1 VSGDGKAGSA
11 RPRLLLTA
19 AVGVVGMA
27 ISLLGYYA
35 LVIREPRGTWWPVA
49 VLIAGLLITAL
60 LTMYLNVL
68 VGRNARVEQ
77 LAARRT
83 AQLEAATKKLEQEI
97 ADRKH
102 TEEVLEQEQY
112 LLHTLMDNLPDAIY
126 FKDTGSRFLRIS
138 KALAKLFGL
147 NDPAEAAGKTDFDF
161 FTEEHAQQARTDEE
175 DLMRTEKPVLGK
187 EEKETWP
194 DGHITW
200 ASTSKL
206 PLRDKGGRIIG
217 TFGVSRDVTQ
227 RKQAEEA
234 LQTAKEAAEAA
245 NQAKSAFLA
254 NMSHEIRTPLNA
266 VIGMTE
272 LVLDSDLTPE
282 QRDFLTVVAESG
294 ESLLAVIND
303 ILDFSKIESG
313 KLVLDRVVFDLSEGL
328 GDMMKSLAMRAHRQG
343 LELAC
348 HIHPDVPGVVVG
360 DPGRLRQVVL
370 NLAGNAIKFTQEG
383 EVVLDVERQSLSED
397 EVELH
402 FAVRDT
408 GIGIPEDKR
417 DAIFGVF
424 EQADTSTT
432 RRFGGTGLGLAISSK
447 LVDLMGGRIWLE
459 SKVGHGSTF
468 HFNARF
474 GVVADALEDRPAP
487 PEILDGMRVLVVD
500 DNATN
505 RRILEEM
512 LGNWTMRPDSAPGTE
527 EALAMLHQVR
537 AAGDPFR
544 LVLTDANM
552 PLSDGFDLA
561 EKIRDDAEL
570 DSTVIMMLTS
580 GDHPGN
586 AKRCEQLGIS
596 AYLRKPVK
604 QSELFDAILLALG
617 ITAAE
622 KVDTDSQT
630 AERFKRL
637 GPLRILLAEDSLVNQ
652 KLAIS
657 LLERHGCTVVAA
669 ENGREA
675 VAVWESQDFDLVLM
689 DVQMPDMDGLEAT
702 AAIRAKERRSKAHI
716 PIIAMTAH
724 ALKGDR
730 GRCLEA
736 GMDEY
741 IAKPI
746 RAKRLCD
753 TIERVLGMAGT
764 PLSPTPETELP
775 ETDDEGETWDWSRII
790 RGVEGNHDVL
800 RGIVEASLDESP
812 RLIEEIRQAIR
823 NGDAAAV
830 QRSAHTLMASA
841 RFFGIRR
848 LSDSVRRLEDMGKE
862 ENLDGAEESL
872 AITEQ
877 ETAQLTPIL
886 QGYLRGSRPE
896 TSP

>member
-1 VSGDGKAGSA
+1 MSGDGKAGSA

-360 DPGRLRQVVL
+360 DPGRLRQVIL
-370 NLAGNAIKFTQEG
+370 NLVGNAIKFTQEG

-474 GVVADALEDRPAP
+474 GVAADALEDRPAP

-604 QSELFDAILLALG
+604 QSELFDAILLALE

>member
-1 VSGDGKAGSA
+1 
-11 RPRLLLTA
+11 
-19 AVGVVGMA
+19 MA

-370 NLAGNAIKFTQEG
+370 NLVGNAIKFTPKG

-512 LGNWTMRPDSAPGTE
+512 LGNWTMRPDSAPRTE
-527 EALAMLHQVR
+527 EALAMLHQAL

-617 ITAAE
+617 ITAVE
-622 KVDTDSQT
+622 EVDSDPQT
-630 AERFKRL
+630 TERFKRL
-637 GPLRILLAEDSLVNQ
+637 GPLRVLLAEDSLVNQ

-877 ETAQLTPIL
+877 EMAQLTPIL

>member
-1 VSGDGKAGSA
+1 MSGDGKAGSA

-370 NLAGNAIKFTQEG
+370 NLVGNAIKFTPKG

-512 LGNWTMRPDSAPGTE
+512 LGNWTMRPDSAAGTE